1 MSRPSRA
8 WRSVAVIGV
17 AGVLLAACGGGEEEP
32 STGGT
37 GTDAEATTP
46 AGDVA
51 QGDGELVIGTLLPQT
66 GNLAFLGPPEFA
78 GVQLAINDIN
88 AAGGVNGKP
97 VKKVDSDS
105 GDASTDIASQSVD
118 RLLSNNVDA
127 IIGAASS
134 GVSFTVIDKITSN
147 GVVQFSPA
155 NTSPDFTDYKDN
167 GLYFRTAP
175 SDVLQGRVLGNQVI
189 SDGYLNVGILALD
202 DPYGT
207 GLATNVEKAVS
218 EGGGEVVE
226 KAIYDPK
233 AANYSAEVSKLK
245 AANPEAIVL
254 IGFDETKKI
263 VPELIA
269 QGIGPQNVPLYFVDG
284 NLSDY
289 SADFQPGTLEGTKG
303 TLPGS
308 ESSAEF
314 KDQLLAVDPSLKD
327 FSYAPESYDAA
338 VMISLAAIAAGND
351 SGAAIASKL
360 VEISKEGEKCNSFA
374 DCSKLLED
382 GQDIDYDGKSGPVEF
397 SDKGDPTEATIGI
410 YQYGAD
416 NKYSNVD
423 YKSGKI

>member
-1 MSRPSRA
+1 MTRPSRA
-8 WRSVAVIGV
+8 LRSMAVFGV
-17 AGVLLAACGGGEEEP
+17 AGVLLAACGGGGGNEP
-32 STGGT
+32 NTTETTGGNS
-37 GTDAEATTP
+37 ATAGGEP
-46 AGDVA
+46 AK
-51 QGDGELVIGTLLPQT
+51 GDGELVIGTLLPQT

-88 AAGGVNGKP
+88 AAGGVLGKQ
-97 VKKVDSDS
+97 VRKVDSDS

-118 RLLSNNVDA
+118 RLMSEKVDA

-175 SDVLQGRVLGNQVI
+175 SDVLQGRVLGDQVI

-207 GLATNVEKAVS
+207 GLATNVEKAVKD
-218 EGGGEVVE
+218 GGGEVVE

-254 IGFDETKKI
+254 IGFDETKKVI
-263 VPELIA
+263 PELIA
-269 QGIGPQNVPLYFVDG
+269 QGIGPQSGPLYLVDG
-284 NLSDY
+284 NLADY
-289 SADFQPGTLEGTKG
+289 SSDFAPGTMQGTKG

-308 ESSAEF
+308 EAGQDF
-314 KDQLLAVDPSLKD
+314 RQKLLSVNPNLTD
-327 FSYAPESYDAA
+327 FSYGPETYDAT
-338 VMISLAAIAAGND
+338 VMTALAAIAAGND
-351 SGAAIASKL
+351 SGQAIASKL
-360 VEISKEGEKCNSFA
+360 VEISKDGEKCTTFA
-374 DCSKLLED
+374 DCKKLLED
-382 GQDIDYDGKSGPVEF
+382 GKDIDYDGVSGPVEF
-397 SDKGDPTEATIGI
+397 SDKGDPTQATIGI
-410 YQYGAD
+410 YQYGPD
-416 NKYSNVD
+416 NKYTNVD